1 MHRLTRMRAFAEN
14 AGLQSISMLADI
26 KSRQI
31 AEKNGHSEC
40 PQRSRGCSGL
50 VCVLTRLLRLPPVG
64 VDCMSGRTQDMKDVL
79 VFESLIGKKQQLL
92 LATQLVKMVL
102 VRSIVRSSD
111 LSNLA

>member
-1 MHRLTRMRAFAEN
+1 
-14 AGLQSISMLADI
+14 
-26 KSRQI
+26 
-31 AEKNGHSEC
+31 
-40 PQRSRGCSGL
+40 
-50 VCVLTRLLRLPPVG
+50 
-64 VDCMSGRTQDMKDVL
+64 MSGRTQDMKDVL